1 MAVGSIQSSWK
12 DSSCAVTTF
21 DQQKVAPICQKDR
34 LCPEGGW
41 ELFEGH
47 CYLFVGQR
55 EAWAHWADAEMDCNK
70 KGGHLASIHSFAENN
85 FIRGIAPGHYFWI
98 GGSDT
103 TVEVRF
109 SIYVLY
115 IHMDFYVPEACL
127 SHFSYRCWFLNT
139 VVCCLPS
146 ETITLHLSPPPAPLC

>member
-1 MAVGSIQSSWK
+1 MAVGSMQSWWK
-12 DSSCAVTTF
+12 DSSCAATIF

-47 CYLFVGQR
+47 CYLFVSQ
-55 EAWAHWADAEMDCNK
+55 ALAQWADAEMDCNE

-85 FIRGIAPGHYFWI
+85 FIRGIAPNHWFWI

-115 IHMDFYVPEACL
+115 IHG
-127 SHFSYRCWFLNT
+127 FLCT
-139 VVCCLPS
+139 GGVSFALFIS
-146 ETITLHLSPPPAPLC
+146 LLISKLLQLCR

>member
-12 DSSCAVTTF
+12 DSSCAATTF
-21 DQQKVAPICQKDR
+21 DQQRVAPICQKDR

-47 CYLFVGQR
+47 CYLFVGHL
-55 EAWAHWADAEMDCNK
+55 EAWAWAHWADAEMDCNE

-85 FIRGIAPGHYFWI
+85 FIRGIAHGHYFWI

-115 IHMDFYVPEACL
+115 IHMDFLCTGGVSIALFILLLISKLFCTKG
-127 SHFSYRCWFLNT
+127 CMC
-139 VVCCLPS
+139 VCGGGGRG
-146 ETITLHLSPPPAPLC
+146 